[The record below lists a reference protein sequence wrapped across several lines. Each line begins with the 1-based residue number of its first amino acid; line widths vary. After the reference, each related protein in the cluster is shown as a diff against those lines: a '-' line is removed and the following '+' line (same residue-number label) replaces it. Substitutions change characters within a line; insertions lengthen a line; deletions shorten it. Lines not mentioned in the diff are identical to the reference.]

1 MNKRNF
7 AKIYME
13 TSKRDI
19 TLKQAIQEINLFLET
34 VKEVLIKDGKVK
46 FVGKGTFDILEKKPR
61 VISNPATRELMKIY
75 PPKTVRF
82 RASNNIYNE
91 VNKI

>member
-46 FVGKGTFDILEKKPR
+46 FVGKELLIYWKK
-61 VISNPATRELMKIY
+61 NQE
-75 PPKTVRF
+75 
-82 RASNNIYNE
+82 
-91 VNKI
+91 

>member
-46 FVGKGTFDILEKKPR
+46 FVGKGTFDILEK
-61 VISNPATRELMKIY
+61 NQE
-75 PPKTVRF
+75 
-82 RASNNIYNE
+82 
-91 VNKI
+91 

>member
-46 FVGKGTFDILEKKPR
+46 FVGKGTFEILERKPR
-61 VISNPATRELMKIY
+61 IIANPVTKELMKIY
-75 PPKTVRF
+75 PKKSIKFTPSKKLTKEK
-82 RASNNIYNE
+82 AD
-91 VNKI
+91 